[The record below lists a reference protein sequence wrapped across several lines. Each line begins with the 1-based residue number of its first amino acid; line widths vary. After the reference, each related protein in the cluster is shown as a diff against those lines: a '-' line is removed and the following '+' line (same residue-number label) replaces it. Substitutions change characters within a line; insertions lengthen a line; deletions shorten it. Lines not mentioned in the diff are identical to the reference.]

1 MIFFGPVVPGLLL
14 VVVMVVVVVVGCTL
28 NMRYLAEIVIGLST
42 YRSWA
47 AQILVVLSSASSS
60 NVINLRFKCVTGKLE
75 YQAQSPDEAALV
87 SAARNFG
94 FVFKVNIWSC
104 EIFIWR
110 QIKWKMKLL
119 VRERSALATL
129 IFTLRVCLSVILS
142 FCLSVR
148 NFGAKYLGN
157 EAR

>member
-1 MIFFGPVVPGLLL
+1 MHGLGFIQVFSYELH
-14 VVVMVVVVVVGCTL
+14 
-28 NMRYLAEIVIGLST
+28 
-42 YRSWA
+42 
-47 AQILVVLSSASSS
+47 
-60 NVINLRFKCVTGKLE
+60 E
-75 YQAQSPDEAALV
+75 Y
-87 SAARNFG
+87 
-94 FVFKVNIWSC
+94 
-104 EIFIWR
+104 
-110 QIKWKMKLL
+110 LL